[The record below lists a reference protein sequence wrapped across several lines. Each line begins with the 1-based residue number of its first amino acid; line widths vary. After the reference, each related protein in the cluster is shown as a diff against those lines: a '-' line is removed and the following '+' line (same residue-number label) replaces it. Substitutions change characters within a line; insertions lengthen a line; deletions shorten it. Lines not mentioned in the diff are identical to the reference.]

1 MSGDLELNPGQ
12 SEAKNLLRDE
22 AFATDLRLQMLKF
35 AMLHLPDA
43 GLAEDAVQEAFIGAL
58 KNADSFGGRAAL
70 KTWVFTILKNKIA
83 DSYRSRQRYVDAS
96 SLLNE
101 DEEGDEYSSLF
112 DRKGLWNPDDRP
124 LVWADPHESLR
135 ERRFWEVFELCLE
148 RLPAKQAR
156 IFMMREL
163 IELDPNEVCETT
175 GITDTNLYVILH
187 RVRLRLRECLEDRW
201 FVGDRK
207 NA

>member
-1 MSGDLELNPGQ
+1 MSGNTNVSPRRSGT
-12 SEAKNLLRDE
+12 KNVLRDE
-22 AFATDLRLQMLKF
+22 AFITDLRRQMLKF

-58 KNADSFGGRAAL
+58 KNAETFAGRAAL

-83 DSYRSRQRYVDAS
+83 DIYRSRKRYVDAS

-112 DRKGLWNPDDRP
+112 DRKGFWNPDDRP
-124 LVWADPHESLR
+124 VAWGDPHESLR

-156 IFMMREL
+156 IFMMREF
-163 IELDPNEVCETT
+163 IELDSNELCETA
-175 GITDTNLYVILH
+175 GITDTNLHVILH
-187 RVRLRLRECLEDRW
+187 RARLRLRECLEDRW
-201 FVGDRK
+201 FVGD
-207 NA
+207 